1 MKVRSLIED
10 IRDVRFHKVETD
22 LEGFNGFTIAVKVN
36 FPNVFYGTMVC
47 ESVECSS
54 DVKFV
59 YIVKDLIFIY
69 SQHVILSLLCISF
82 SVAFN
87 ISY

>member
-22 LEGFNGFTIAVKVN
+22 LEGFNGFTIAVKVISRM
-36 FPNVFYGTMVC
+36 FLVVQWFVKVWNVAPV
-47 ESVECSS
+47 
-54 DVKFV
+54 VKFV

-69 SQHVILSLLCISF
+69 LQHAMLSVLCISV